1 MSAIWKNNFCP
12 GHCVFQHC
20 CPWKASVSFLPQQHH
35 HNMTFDYKYS
45 IKWVAM
51 FRHCSPTTI
60 KKTQQQW
67 SWREMCFKNRRLHFI
82 KKNYPSLDIWQFWAF
97 GATLKLFDDLDTNL
111 QLLAESVPNW
121 TILERKITFWPKN
134 WQIRR
139 AIRHNVL
146 KHITF
151 HLVEISILC
160 FHEEKNNLRE
170 GSWSTSILHCA
181 DLASL
186 L

>member
-1 MSAIWKNNFCP
+1 MSAIWKYNFLQGIVFFNIAALEKQVFPFCLNSTTTWLLIINCQLNRRP
-12 GHCVFQHC
+12 G
-20 CPWKASVSFLPQQHH
+20 
-35 HNMTFDYKYS
+35 
-45 IKWVAM
+45 
-51 FRHCSPTTI
+51 SPTTI
-60 KKTQQQW
+60 GKTQQQW